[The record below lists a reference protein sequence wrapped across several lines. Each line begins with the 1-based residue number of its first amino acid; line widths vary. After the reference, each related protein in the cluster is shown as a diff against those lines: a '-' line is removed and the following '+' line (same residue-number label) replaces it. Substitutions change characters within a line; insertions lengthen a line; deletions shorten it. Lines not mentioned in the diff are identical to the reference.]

1 MRRECSSRPALHP
14 AVKSV
19 TIATDRSTAAHGS
32 LGSSRG
38 PNRMLVLRDTRGPPP
53 LQ

>member
-19 TIATDRSTAAHGS
+19 TIATDRSTTAHGA

-38 PNRMLVLRDTRGPPP
+38 PNRTLILRNARGPPP